1 MERSFDPTVFTKN
14 RRRLLEHRVG
24 QALFDEVLLEADRRG
39 LLSDEHFSVDGTL
52 IEAAEDVIARNLYVQ
67 VYLEPYGRPARERLQ
82 ALVAE
87 AKAGNPFAPVTVVPP
102 NTYAGI
108 GLRRV
113 LAGEGGL
120 LNVGF
125 MALARLAEQ
134 LGAPTMA
141 SQRRRPLSA
150 ASEMAVIRT
159 VAMEVVGKEPLGSV
173 AGHSSLHQSLQAAFK
188 ELVRLT
194 EDELVTLAGEG
205 PLRQATVELYR
216 RFRDRTTEHYGP
228 EDEAWAAA
236 EAVRSGRG
244 QPALQDVGALVFF
257 LPTRPSPGETALLT
271 ALSDAAPCS
280 FVVGRTGEA
289 GVDDAE
295 GAWWERLGEAS
306 GDGSQQSL
314 SHLDVRPESIVSAP
328 DAREEVRQAVRD
340 MLQRA
345 EAGVPFHRMAA
356 LYRRQDPYAFQLR
369 MELGFAGI
377 PVAGPDPSPLRDSV
391 PGRLLTGMLDVIR
404 EDFSRAALMRW
415 LADAPVWNA
424 ASNRSASSELQ
435 RWEGLSRQAGVVRGL
450 QQWKERLQG
459 LTASM
464 ARRRQRAE
472 DRGDLTEPQARGY
485 VEAIACAERLLAFV
499 EQLAQVKPPADGN
512 PWSAFAKWAKDAIER
527 YGQGKNDWP
536 AQQQDALG
544 RVESALEELGKLDAV
559 EPATTLAGFQQAL
572 DHALSAYMGRS
583 GATGT
588 GVFVASL
595 GAATGMEF
603 DTVWL
608 LGMSEGD
615 YPGRSGEDPLLPE
628 YVRAQVLMGALPLR
642 REAQLHERRDYLAAL
657 AGGERRRLSYSRVDP
672 VTRRPQYPSPW
683 LLEAASTLAVER
695 VSSERLHTYDAPWLA
710 VIESMEDALRMAEE
724 GRAADGHE
732 YDVLAL
738 ARWQRTG
745 SRLRR
750 HPLASDGG
758 TLGRALA
765 MERARATNRL
775 TEWDGYVG
783 GIAGGSRR
791 LGGSL
796 SQVMSPTRLEAWA
809 TCPYRHFLGNVLNLS
824 AWETPEDVLTISP
837 LERGSLVHAVLERFI
852 TEAMDAGPPS
862 PREGWTP
869 TQRERLR
876 EIAQEEFLD
885 AERRGVTGR
894 RVLWE
899 VAQEDILQD
908 LERFLDDDERH
919 RADEGMQPRHAEY
932 AFGFDG
938 PPVAMALPSGG
949 EVRFRGFIDRV
960 DVAPDGL
967 RAVVMDYK
975 TGSSRQ
981 YAKMKDDPLMA
992 GKRLQLP
999 VYALAV
1005 RETLLPEAALR
1016 AEYWF
1021 TSANGG
1027 YTRVPVTFDA
1037 IDAQFRNTVQA
1048 IAEGIRGGVFPANPG
1063 PPGFGGPENCRY
1075 CDFQRIC
1082 PTNKLALWAR
1092 KGDSPQAAVY
1102 QTLSGGALDADA
1114 EEDAG

>member
-1 MERSFDPTVFTKN
+1 M
-14 RRRLLEHRVG
+14 
-24 QALFDEVLLEADRRG
+24 
-39 LLSDEHFSVDGTL
+39 
-52 IEAAEDVIARNLYVQ
+52 Q
-67 VYLEPYGRPARERLQ
+67 VYLELYGKPARERLQ

-87 AKAGNPFAPVTVVPP
+87 AKAGNPFAPVTIVPP

-108 GLRRV
+108 ALRRV
-113 LAGEGGL
+113 LAGDGGL

-141 SQRRRPLSA
+141 SQQRRPLSA
-150 ASEMAVIRT
+150 AAEMAVIRT
-159 VAMEVVGKEPLGSV
+159 VAMEMVGKEPLGSV
-173 AGHSSLHQSLQAAFK
+173 AGHASLHQSLQAAFK

-194 EDELVTLAGEG
+194 EGELDTLAREG

-216 RFRDRTTEHYGP
+216 RFRERTTEYYGP

-257 LPTRPSPGETALLT
+257 LLTRPSPGVAKLLT
-271 ALSDAAPCS
+271 ALSDATPCS
-280 FVVGRTGEA
+280 LVVGRTGEA

-295 GAWWERLGEAS
+295 GAWWERFGEAS
-306 GDGSQQSL
+306 ADSSAN
-314 SHLDVRPESIVSAP
+314 LDARPESIVSAP

-340 MLQRA
+340 MLQWA

-377 PVAGPDPSPLRDSV
+377 PVAGPDPSPLRESV
-391 PGRLLTGMLDVIR
+391 PGRLLTGMLDVIK

-435 RWEGLSRQAGVVRGL
+435 RWEGLSREAGVVRGL
-450 QQWKERLQG
+450 EQWKERLQG

-464 ARRRQRAE
+464 AQRRQGAE
-472 DRGDLTEPQARGY
+472 ARGDLTEAQARGY
-485 VEAIACAERLLAFV
+485 VEAIASAERLLALV
-499 EQLAQVKPPADGN
+499 EHLAQVKPPADGS
-512 PWSAFAKWAKDAIER
+512 PWSAFAKWAKDAIDR

-544 RVESALEELGKLDAV
+544 RVESALEELGKLEAV
-559 EPATTLAGFQQAL
+559 EPATNLAGFQQAL

-583 GATGT
+583 GVTGT

-615 YPGRSGEDPLLPE
+615 YSGRSGEDPLLPE
-628 YVRAQVLMGALPLR
+628 YVRAQVLKGALPLR

-657 AGGERRRLSYSRVDP
+657 AGAERRRLSYSRVDP

-683 LLEAASTLAVER
+683 LLEAASTLVGER

-710 VIESMEDALRMAEE
+710 VIESMEDALRMAED

-732 YDVLAL
+732 YDVLTL
-738 ARWQRTG
+738 ARWQRAG
-745 SRLRR
+745 SRLHR

-758 TLGRALA
+758 PLGRALA

-775 TEWDGYVG
+775 TEWDGNVG
-783 GIAGGSRR
+783 RIAGSSRR
-791 LGGSL
+791 LGGAL

-809 TCPYRHFLGNVLNLS
+809 TCPYRHFLGNVLSLS

-852 TEAMDAGPPS
+852 REAMDAGPPS
-862 PREGWTP
+862 PSEGWTP
-869 TQRERLR
+869 LQRDRLR
-876 EIAQEEFLD
+876 EIAQEAFQE

-908 LERFLDDDERH
+908 LERFLDDDERY

-938 PPVAMALPSGG
+938 PPVAMALPDGG

-960 DVAPDGL
+960 DVARDGL

-981 YAKMKDDPLMA
+981 YEKMKDDPLMA

-1005 RETLLPEAALR
+1005 RETLPPDAALR

-1027 YTRVPVTFDA
+1027 YTRVPVTLDA
-1037 IDAQFRNTVQA
+1037 IEAQFRNTVQG
-1048 IAEGIRGGVFPANPG
+1048 IVEGVRGGVFPANPG
-1063 PPGFGGPENCRY
+1063 PAGFGGPENCRY

-1092 KGDSPQAAVY
+1092 KGDSPQVAAY
-1102 QTLSGGALDADA
+1102 RILSGGALDADA

>member
-1 MERSFDPTVFTKN
+1 M
-14 RRRLLEHRVG
+14 
-24 QALFDEVLLEADRRG
+24 
-39 LLSDEHFSVDGTL
+39 
-52 IEAAEDVIARNLYVQ
+52 
-67 VYLEPYGRPARERLQ
+67 
-82 ALVAE
+82 AE

-159 VAMEVVGKEPLGSV
+159 GAMEVVGKEPLGSV

-306 GDGSQQSL
+306 GNGSQQSL

-588 GVFVASL
+588 GV
-595 GAATGMEF
+595 
-603 DTVWL
+603 
-608 LGMSEGD
+608 
-615 YPGRSGEDPLLPE
+615 
-628 YVRAQVLMGALPLR
+628 
-642 REAQLHERRDYLAAL
+642 
-657 AGGERRRLSYSRVDP
+657 
-672 VTRRPQYPSPW
+672 
-683 LLEAASTLAVER
+683 
-695 VSSERLHTYDAPWLA
+695 
-710 VIESMEDALRMAEE
+710 
-724 GRAADGHE
+724 
-732 YDVLAL
+732 
-738 ARWQRTG
+738 
-745 SRLRR
+745 
-750 HPLASDGG
+750 
-758 TLGRALA
+758 
-765 MERARATNRL
+765 
-775 TEWDGYVG
+775 
-783 GIAGGSRR
+783 
-791 LGGSL
+791 
-796 SQVMSPTRLEAWA
+796 
-809 TCPYRHFLGNVLNLS
+809 
-824 AWETPEDVLTISP
+824 
-837 LERGSLVHAVLERFI
+837 
-852 TEAMDAGPPS
+852 
-862 PREGWTP
+862 
-869 TQRERLR
+869 
-876 EIAQEEFLD
+876 
-885 AERRGVTGR
+885 
-894 RVLWE
+894 
-899 VAQEDILQD
+899 
-908 LERFLDDDERH
+908 
-919 RADEGMQPRHAEY
+919 
-932 AFGFDG
+932 
-938 PPVAMALPSGG
+938 
-949 EVRFRGFIDRV
+949 
-960 DVAPDGL
+960 
-967 RAVVMDYK
+967 
-975 TGSSRQ
+975 
-981 YAKMKDDPLMA
+981 
-992 GKRLQLP
+992 
-999 VYALAV
+999 
-1005 RETLLPEAALR
+1005 
-1016 AEYWF
+1016 
-1021 TSANGG
+1021 
-1027 YTRVPVTFDA
+1027 
-1037 IDAQFRNTVQA
+1037 
-1048 IAEGIRGGVFPANPG
+1048 
-1063 PPGFGGPENCRY
+1063 
-1075 CDFQRIC
+1075 
-1082 PTNKLALWAR
+1082 
-1092 KGDSPQAAVY
+1092 
-1102 QTLSGGALDADA
+1102 
-1114 EEDAG
+1114 

>member
-1 MERSFDPTVFTKN
+1 M
-14 RRRLLEHRVG
+14 
-24 QALFDEVLLEADRRG
+24 
-39 LLSDEHFSVDGTL
+39 
-52 IEAAEDVIARNLYVQ
+52 Q

-113 LAGEGGL
+113 LAGDGGL

-150 ASEMAVIRT
+150 AAEMAVIRT
-159 VAMEVVGKEPLGSV
+159 VAMEVMGKEPLGSV

-194 EDELVTLAGEG
+194 EGELDTLADEG

-216 RFRDRTTEHYGP
+216 RFRERTTDYYGP

-236 EAVRSGRG
+236 EAVLSGRG

-257 LPTRPSPGETALLT
+257 LLTRPSPGETALLT
-271 ALSDAAPCS
+271 ALSDAAPCRL
-280 FVVGRTGEA
+280 VVGQTGEA
-289 GVDDAE
+289 GVDDVE
-295 GAWWERLGEAS
+295 GAWWERFGEAS
-306 GDGSQQSL
+306 TVGSADLDG
-314 SHLDVRPESIVSAP
+314 RPESIVSAP

-356 LYRRQDPYAFQLR
+356 LYRRHDPYAFQLR

-404 EDFSRAALMRW
+404 DDFSRAALMRW
-415 LADAPVWNA
+415 LADAPVWNP

-450 QQWKERLQG
+450 EQWKERLQG

-464 ARRRQRAE
+464 AQRRQGAE
-472 DRGDLTEPQARGY
+472 ARGDLTESQARGY
-485 VEAIACAERLLAFV
+485 VEAIACAERLLALV
-499 EQLAQVKPPADGN
+499 EQLAQVKPPADGSK
-512 PWSAFAKWAKDAIER
+512 WSAFSKWAKDAIDR

-536 AQQQDALG
+536 AQQQDALE

-559 EPATTLAGFQQAL
+559 ETAMTLAGFQQAL

-588 GVFVASL
+588 GVFVAGL

-615 YPGRSGEDPLLPE
+615 YPARSGEDPLLPE

-657 AGGERRRLSYSRVDP
+657 AGGERRRISYSRVDP

-683 LLEAASTLAVER
+683 LLEATSTLAGER
-695 VSSERLHTYDAPWLA
+695 VSSERLHTSDAPWLT
-710 VIESMEDALRMAEE
+710 VIESMEDALRLAEG

-738 ARWQRTG
+738 ARWQRGG
-745 SRLRR
+745 SRLRW
-750 HPLASDGG
+750 HTLASDGG
-758 TLGRALA
+758 PLGRALA

-783 GIAGGSRR
+783 GIAGSSRQ

-796 SQVMSPTRLEAWA
+796 SQVVSPTRLEAWA
-809 TCPYRHFLGNVLNLS
+809 TCPYRHFLGNMLNLS

-837 LERGSLVHAVLERFI
+837 LERGSLVHAILERFI
-852 TEAMDAGPPS
+852 TEALDAGPPS

-869 TQRERLR
+869 MQLERLR
-876 EIAQEEFLD
+876 EIAQEEFRE

-899 VAQEDILQD
+899 VAQEDVLQD
-908 LERFLDDDERH
+908 LERFLDDDERY
-919 RADEGMQPRHAEY
+919 RAEEGMQPLHVEY

-938 PPVAMALPSGG
+938 PPVAMALPGGG

-981 YAKMKDDPLMA
+981 YEKMKDDPLMA

-1021 TSANGG
+1021 TSANGVS
-1027 YTRVPVTFDA
+1027 TRVPVTFDA
-1037 IDAQFRNTVQA
+1037 IEAQFRNTVQA

-1063 PPGFGGPENCRY
+1063 PSGFGGPENCRY

-1102 QTLSGGALDADA
+1102 KTLSDGALDADT

>member
-1 MERSFDPTVFTKN
+1 M
-14 RRRLLEHRVG
+14 
-24 QALFDEVLLEADRRG
+24 
-39 LLSDEHFSVDGTL
+39 
-52 IEAAEDVIARNLYVQ
+52 Q
-67 VYLEPYGRPARERLQ
+67 VYLEPFGRAARERLQ
-82 ALVAE
+82 TLVAE
-87 AKAGNPFAPVTVVPP
+87 AKAGNPLAPVTIVPP

-108 GLRRV
+108 GLRRI
-113 LAGEGGL
+113 LSGDGGL

-150 ASEMAVIRT
+150 AEEMAVIRT

-173 AGHSSLHQSLQAAFK
+173 AGHATLHESLQAAFK

-194 EDELVTLAGEG
+194 ESQLDTLAAEG
-205 PLRQATVELYR
+205 SLRQATVELYR
-216 RFRDRTTEHYGP
+216 RFRERTAEYYGP

-257 LPTRPSPGETALLT
+257 LLTQPSPGETVLLT
-271 ALSDAAPCS
+271 ALSDAAPCGL
-280 FVVGRTGEA
+280 VVGRTGEA
-289 GVDDAE
+289 GVDDDE
-295 GAWWERLGEAS
+295 GAWWKQFGEAS
-306 GDGSQQSL
+306 ADGSQQSL
-314 SHLDVRPESIVSAP
+314 AHLDARPESIVSAP

-340 MLQRA
+340 MFQRA

-377 PVAGPDPSPLRDSV
+377 PVAGPDPSPLQDSV

-435 RWEGLSRQAGVVRGL
+435 RWEGLSREAGVVRGL
-450 QQWKERLQG
+450 EQWKDRLHG
-459 LTASM
+459 LTASV
-464 ARRRQRAE
+464 ARRRQGAE
-472 DRGDLTEPQARGY
+472 ARGDLTEAQSMGY
-485 VEAIACAERLLAFV
+485 VEAIACAERLLALV
-499 EQLAQVKPPADGN
+499 EHLAQDKPPADGS
-512 PWSAFAKWAKDAIER
+512 PWSAFAKWAKDAIDR

-559 EPATTLAGFQQAL
+559 EPATTLEGFQQAL

-588 GVFVASL
+588 GVFVAGL

-615 YPGRSGEDPLLPE
+615 YPARSGEDPLLPE

-642 REAQLHERRDYLAAL
+642 REAQLHEQRDYLAAL
-657 AGGERRRLSYSRVDP
+657 AGGDRRRLSYSRVDP
-672 VTRRPQYPSPW
+672 VTRRAQYPSPW
-683 LLEAASTLAVER
+683 LLEAASTLAGER
-695 VSSERLHTYDAPWLA
+695 VSSERLHTYDAPWLT
-710 VIESMEDALRMAEE
+710 VIESMEDALRLAEG

-745 SRLRR
+745 SRLRW

-758 TLGRALA
+758 PLGRALA
-765 MERARATNRL
+765 MDRARATNGL
-775 TEWDGYVG
+775 TEWDGFVG
-783 GIAGGSRR
+783 GIAGSSGR

-796 SQVMSPTRLEAWA
+796 SQVMSPTRLESWA

-837 LERGSLVHAVLERFI
+837 LERGSLVHAILERFI
-852 TEAMDAGPPS
+852 KEAMDVGAPS
-862 PREGWTP
+862 PREGWTLL
-869 TQRERLR
+869 QRERLR
-876 EIAQEEFLD
+876 EIAQEEFRE
-885 AERRGVTGR
+885 AERRGVTGHH
-894 RVLWE
+894 VLWE

-908 LERFLDDDERH
+908 LERFLDDDEQY
-919 RADEGMQPRHAEY
+919 RADEGMQPRHSEY

-938 PPVAMALPSGG
+938 PPVALALPDGG

-960 DVAPDGL
+960 DVAQDGR

-981 YAKMKDDPLMA
+981 YRKMEDDPLMA

-1005 RETLLPEAALR
+1005 RETLLPDAALR

-1021 TSANGG
+1021 ISANGG
-1027 YTRVPVTFDA
+1027 YIRVPVTLDA
-1037 IDAQFRNTVQA
+1037 IEAQFRNMVQA
-1048 IAEGIRGGVFPANPG
+1048 IAEGVRGGIFPANPG

-1092 KGDSPQAAVY
+1092 KVDSPQVAAY
-1102 QTLSGGALDADA
+1102 KMLSGGALDADA

>member
-1 MERSFDPTVFTKN
+1 M
-14 RRRLLEHRVG
+14 
-24 QALFDEVLLEADRRG
+24 
-39 LLSDEHFSVDGTL
+39 
-52 IEAAEDVIARNLYVQ
+52 Q

-102 NTYAGI
+102 NAYAGI

-113 LAGEGGL
+113 LAGDGGL

-150 ASEMAVIRT
+150 AAEMAVIRT
-159 VAMEVVGKEPLGSV
+159 VAVEVVGQEPLGSV

-194 EDELVTLAGEG
+194 EDELVTLAGES
-205 PLRQATVELYR
+205 PLRQATAELYR
-216 RFRDRTTEHYGP
+216 RFRERTTEYYGP
-228 EDEAWAAA
+228 EDEACAAA

-257 LPTRPSPGETALLT
+257 LLTRPSPGETALLT

-280 FVVGRTGEA
+280 LVVGRTGEA

-295 GAWWERLGEAS
+295 GAWWERFGEAS
-306 GDGSQQSL
+306 ADGSQQSL
-314 SHLDVRPESIVSAP
+314 AHLDVRPESIVSAP

-391 PGRLLTGMLDVIR
+391 SGRLLTGMLDVIR

-450 QQWKERLQG
+450 EQWKERLQG
-459 LTASM
+459 LTAGM
-464 ARRRQRAE
+464 TRRRQGAE
-472 DRGDLTEPQARGY
+472 ERGDLTEAQARGY
-485 VEAIACAERLLAFV
+485 VEGIASAERLLALV
-499 EQLAQVKPPADGN
+499 EQLAQVKPPADGS
-512 PWSAFAKWAKDAIER
+512 PWSAFAKWAKDAIDR

-536 AQQQDALG
+536 PQQQDALG
-544 RVESALEELGKLDAV
+544 RVESALEELGKLDSV

-572 DHALSAYMGRS
+572 DHALSAYIGRS

-588 GVFVASL
+588 GVFVAGL

-628 YVRAQVLMGALPLR
+628 YVRAQVLKGALPLR

-683 LLEAASTLAVER
+683 LFEAASTLAGER
-695 VSSERLHTYDAPWLA
+695 VSSERLHTYDAPWLT
-710 VIESMEDALRMAEE
+710 VIESMQDALRLAEG

-837 LERGSLVHAVLERFI
+837 LERGSLVHAILEQFI
-852 TEAMDAGPPS
+852 KEAMDAGAPS

-869 TQRERLR
+869 LQRERLR
-876 EIAQEEFLD
+876 EIAQQEFRE

-899 VAQEDILQD
+899 VAREDILQD
-908 LERFLDDDERH
+908 LERFLDDDERY

-938 PPVAMALPSGG
+938 PPVAMALPGGG

-960 DVAPDGL
+960 DVAQDGL
-967 RAVVMDYK
+967 RAVVVDYK

-981 YAKMKDDPLMA
+981 YEKMKDDPLMA

-1005 RETLLPEAALR
+1005 RETLLPDAALR

-1021 TSANGG
+1021 ISANGG
-1027 YTRVPVTFDA
+1027 YTRVPVTLDT
-1037 IDAQFRNTVQA
+1037 IEAQFRTTVQA
-1048 IAEGIRGGVFPANPG
+1048 IAEGVRGGVFPANPG

-1092 KGDSPQAAVY
+1092 KGDSPQAAAY
-1102 QTLSGGALDADA
+1102 KMLSGGALDADA

>member
-1 MERSFDPTVFTKN
+1 M
-14 RRRLLEHRVG
+14 
-24 QALFDEVLLEADRRG
+24 
-39 LLSDEHFSVDGTL
+39 
-52 IEAAEDVIARNLYVQ
+52 Q

-87 AKAGNPFAPVTVVPP
+87 AKAGNLFAPVTVVPP
-102 NTYAGI
+102 NAYAGI
-108 GLRRV
+108 GLRRAM
-113 LAGEGGL
+113 AGDGGL

-150 ASEMAVIRT
+150 AAEMAVIRT
-159 VAMEVVGKEPLGSV
+159 VAVEVVGQKPLGSV
-173 AGHSSLHQSLQAAFK
+173 AAHTTLHQSLQAAFK

-194 EDELVTLAGEG
+194 EAELDLLAGEG
-205 PLRQATVELYR
+205 SLRQATVELYR
-216 RFRDRTTEHYGP
+216 RFRERTAEYYGP

-257 LPTRPSPGETALLT
+257 LLTRPSPGEAALLT
-271 ALSDAAPCS
+271 TLSNAAPCS
-280 FVVGRTGEA
+280 LVVGRTGEA

-295 GAWWERLGEAS
+295 GAWWERFGEAS
-306 GDGSQQSL
+306 ADRSAD
-314 SHLDVRPESIVSAP
+314 LDARSESIVSAP

-377 PVAGPDPSPLRDSV
+377 PAAGPDPSPLRESV
-391 PGRLLTGMLDVIR
+391 PGRLLTGMLDVIK

-450 QQWKERLQG
+450 EQWKERLQG

-464 ARRRQRAE
+464 AQRRQGAE
-472 DRGDLTEPQARGY
+472 ARGDLTEAQARGY
-485 VEAIACAERLLAFV
+485 VEAIACAERLLALV
-499 EQLAQVKPPADGN
+499 EQLAQVKPPADGSS
-512 PWSAFAKWAKDAIER
+512 WSAFAKWAKDAIDR

-544 RVESALEELGKLDAV
+544 RVESALEELGKLEAV
-559 EPATTLAGFQQAL
+559 EPATNLAGFQQAL

-628 YVRAQVLMGALPLR
+628 YVRAQVLKGALPLR

-657 AGGERRRLSYSRVDP
+657 AGGERQRLSYSRVDP

-683 LLEAASTLAVER
+683 LLEAASTLVGER
-695 VSSERLHTYDAPWLA
+695 VSSERLHTYDASWLT
-710 VIESMEDALRMAEE
+710 VIESMEDALWMAED

-738 ARWQRTG
+738 ARWQRAG
-745 SRLRR
+745 SRLHR

-758 TLGRALA
+758 PLGRALA

-783 GIAGGSRR
+783 GIAGSSGR
-791 LGGSL
+791 LSGSL

-837 LERGSLVHAVLERFI
+837 LERGSLVHAILERFI
-852 TEAMDAGPPS
+852 KEAMDAGAPS
-862 PREGWTP
+862 PRDGWTLL
-869 TQRERLR
+869 QRERLR
-876 EIAQEEFLD
+876 EIAQEAFRE
-885 AERRGVTGR
+885 AEQRGVTGR

-908 LERFLDDDERH
+908 LERFLDDDEQY
-919 RADEGMQPRHAEY
+919 RAHEGMQPRYAEY

-938 PPVAMALPSGG
+938 PPVAMALPDGS

-960 DVAPDGL
+960 DVAQDGL
-967 RAVVMDYK
+967 RAVVVDYK
-975 TGSSRQ
+975 TGSSQQ
-981 YAKMKDDPLMA
+981 YEKMKDAPLVA

-1005 RETLLPEAALR
+1005 RETLLPDAALR
-1016 AEYWF
+1016 AEYLF
-1021 TSANGG
+1021 ISANGG
-1027 YTRVPVTFDA
+1027 YTRVPVTLDA
-1037 IDAQFRNTVQA
+1037 IESQFRNTVQA
-1048 IAEGIRGGVFPANPG
+1048 IAEGVRGGVFPANPG

-1092 KGDSPQAAVY
+1092 KGDSPQAAAY
-1102 QTLSGGALDADA
+1102 RLLSGGAIEADA
-1114 EEDAG
+1114 EEDSA

>member
-1 MERSFDPTVFTKN
+1 M
-14 RRRLLEHRVG
+14 
-24 QALFDEVLLEADRRG
+24 
-39 LLSDEHFSVDGTL
+39 
-52 IEAAEDVIARNLYVQ
+52 
-67 VYLEPYGRPARERLQ
+67 EPYGRPARERLQ
-82 ALVAE
+82 TLVAE
-87 AKAGNPFAPVTVVPP
+87 AKAGNPLAPVTIVPP

-113 LAGEGGL
+113 LAGDGGL

-150 ASEMAVIRT
+150 AAEMAVIRT

-173 AGHSSLHQSLQAAFK
+173 AGHATLHESLQAAFK

-194 EDELVTLAGEG
+194 ESQFDTLAGEG
-205 PLRQATVELYR
+205 PLRQATAELYR
-216 RFRDRTTEHYGP
+216 RFRERTAEYYGP

-257 LPTRPSPGETALLT
+257 LLTRPSPGETALLT

-280 FVVGRTGEA
+280 LVVGRTGEA

-295 GAWWERLGEAS
+295 GAWWERLSEAS
-306 GDGSQQSL
+306 ADGSAE
-314 SHLDVRPESIVSAP
+314 LDARPESIVSAP

-391 PGRLLTGMLDVIR
+391 PGRLLTGMLDVFR
-404 EDFSRAALMRW
+404 EDFGRAALMRW

-424 ASNRSASSELQ
+424 ASNRLASSELQ
-435 RWEGLSRQAGVVRGL
+435 RWEGLSREAGVVRGL
-450 QQWKERLQG
+450 EQWKERVHG
-459 LTASM
+459 LTGSVG
-464 ARRRQRAE
+464 RRRRGAE
-472 DRGDLTEPQARGY
+472 ARGDLTEAQVRGY
-485 VEAIACAERLLAFV
+485 IEAIACAERLLALV
-499 EQLAQVKPPADGN
+499 EQLAQDKPPADGS
-512 PWSAFAKWAKDAIER
+512 PWSAFAEWAKDAIDR

-536 AQQQDALG
+536 TQQQDALG
-544 RVESALEELGKLDAV
+544 RLESALEELGKLDAV
-559 EPATTLAGFQQAL
+559 GPATTLAGFQQAL

-588 GVFVASL
+588 GVFVAGL

-615 YPGRSGEDPLLPE
+615 YPARSGEDPRLPE
-628 YVRAQVLMGALPLR
+628 YVRAQVLVGAPPLR

-657 AGGERRRLSYSRVDP
+657 AGGDRRRLSYSRVDP
-672 VTRRPQYPSPW
+672 VTRRAQYPSPW
-683 LLEAASTLAVER
+683 LLEAASTLACER
-695 VSSERLHTYDAPWLA
+695 VSSERLHTYDAPWLT
-710 VIESMEDALRMAEE
+710 VIESMEDALRLAEG
-724 GRAADGHE
+724 GRAADGNE

-745 SRLRR
+745 SRLRW

-758 TLGRALA
+758 PLGRALA
-765 MERARATNRL
+765 MDRARATNGL
-775 TEWDGYVG
+775 TEWDGFVG
-783 GIAGGSRR
+783 GIAGGSGR

-796 SQVMSPTRLEAWA
+796 SEVMSPTRLESWA

-837 LERGSLVHAVLERFI
+837 LERGSLVHAILERFI
-852 TEAMDAGPPS
+852 KEAMDAGAPS
-862 PREGWTP
+862 PREGWTLL
-869 TQRERLR
+869 QRERLR
-876 EIAQEEFLD
+876 EIAQEDFRE

-908 LERFLDDDERH
+908 LERFLDDDEQYW
-919 RADEGMQPRHAEY
+919 ADEGMQPCHSEY

-938 PPVAMALPSGG
+938 PPVALALPDGG

-960 DVAPDGL
+960 DVAEDGR

-981 YAKMKDDPLMA
+981 YRKMEDDPLMA

-1005 RETLLPEAALR
+1005 RETLLPDAALR

-1021 TSANGG
+1021 ISANGG
-1027 YTRVPVTFDA
+1027 YIRVPVTLDA
-1037 IDAQFRNTVQA
+1037 IEAQFRNTVQA
-1048 IAEGIRGGVFPANPG
+1048 IAGGVRGGIFPANPG

-1092 KGDSPQAAVY
+1092 KVDSPQAAAY
-1102 QTLSGGALDADA
+1102 KMLSGGAADADA

>member
-1 MERSFDPTVFTKN
+1 M
-14 RRRLLEHRVG
+14 
-24 QALFDEVLLEADRRG
+24 
-39 LLSDEHFSVDGTL
+39 
-52 IEAAEDVIARNLYVQ
+52 Q

-82 ALVAE
+82 ALVAK
-87 AKAGNPFAPVTVVPP
+87 AKVGNLFAPVTVVPP
-102 NTYAGI
+102 NAYAGI
-108 GLRRV
+108 GLRRAM
-113 LAGEGGL
+113 AGDGGL

-150 ASEMAVIRT
+150 AAEMAVIRT
-159 VAMEVVGKEPLGSV
+159 VAVEVVGQKPLGSV
-173 AGHSSLHQSLQAAFK
+173 AAHTTLHQSLQAAFK

-194 EDELVTLAGEG
+194 ETELDLLAGEG
-205 PLRQATVELYR
+205 SLRQATVELYR
-216 RFRDRTTEHYGP
+216 RFRERTAEYYGP

-257 LPTRPSPGETALLT
+257 LLTRPSPGEAALLT
-271 ALSDAAPCS
+271 TLSKAAPCS
-280 FVVGRTGEA
+280 LVVGRTGEA

-295 GAWWERLGEAS
+295 GAWWERFGEAS
-306 GDGSQQSL
+306 ADSSAD
-314 SHLDVRPESIVSAP
+314 LDARPESIVSAS

-377 PVAGPDPSPLRDSV
+377 PAAGPDPSQLRESV
-391 PGRLLTGMLDVIR
+391 PGRLLTGMLDVIK

-424 ASNRSASSELQ
+424 ASNRSASGELQ

-450 QQWKERLQG
+450 EQWKERLQG

-464 ARRRQRAE
+464 AQRRQGAE
-472 DRGDLTEPQARGY
+472 ARGDLTEAQARGY
-485 VEAIACAERLLAFV
+485 DEAIACAERLLALV
-499 EQLAQVKPPADGN
+499 EQLAQVSPPADGS
-512 PWSAFAKWAKDAIER
+512 PWSAFAKWARNAIDR

-536 AQQQDALG
+536 AQQQNALG
-544 RVESALEELGKLDAV
+544 SVETALEELGKLDSV
-559 EPATTLAGFQQAL
+559 ESATTLTGFQQAL
-572 DHALSAYMGRS
+572 NHALSGYMGRS

-588 GVFVASL
+588 GVFVAGLS
-595 GAATGMEF
+595 AATGMEF

-615 YPGRSGEDPLLPE
+615 YPGRSSEDPLLPE
-628 YVRAQVLMGALPLR
+628 YVRAQVLKGALPLR

-657 AGGERRRLSYSRVDP
+657 TGGERRRLSYSRVDP
-672 VTRRPQYPSPW
+672 VTRRSQYPSPW
-683 LLEAASTLAVER
+683 LLEAVSTLADER
-695 VSSERLHTYDAPWLA
+695 VSSERLHTYDAPWLT
-710 VIESMEDALRMAEE
+710 VIESMEDALRMAED

-738 ARWQRTG
+738 ARWQRTD
-745 SRLRR
+745 SRLHW

-783 GIAGGSRR
+783 GIAGSSRR

-796 SQVMSPTRLEAWA
+796 SRVMSPSRLESWA

-824 AWETPEDVLTISP
+824 AWETPEDVLNISP
-837 LERGSLVHAVLERFI
+837 LERGSLVHAILERFI
-852 TEAMDAGPPS
+852 KEAMDAGAPS
-862 PREGWTP
+862 PREGWTLL
-869 TQRERLR
+869 QRERLR
-876 EIAQEEFLD
+876 EIAQEEFRE

-899 VAQEDILQD
+899 VAQEDVLQD
-908 LERFLDDDERH
+908 LERFLDDDEQY
-919 RADEGMQPRHAEY
+919 RADEGMQPLHVEY

-938 PPVAMALPSGG
+938 PPVAMALPGGG

-960 DVAPDGL
+960 DVAQDGR
-967 RAVVMDYK
+967 RAVVVDYK

-981 YAKMKDDPLMA
+981 YRKMDDDPLMA

-1005 RETLLPEAALR
+1005 RETLLPSAALR

-1063 PPGFGGPENCRY
+1063 PSVFGGPENCRY

-1092 KGDSPQAAVY
+1092 KVDSPQAAVY
-1102 QTLSGGALDADA
+1102 KTLSGGALDADA